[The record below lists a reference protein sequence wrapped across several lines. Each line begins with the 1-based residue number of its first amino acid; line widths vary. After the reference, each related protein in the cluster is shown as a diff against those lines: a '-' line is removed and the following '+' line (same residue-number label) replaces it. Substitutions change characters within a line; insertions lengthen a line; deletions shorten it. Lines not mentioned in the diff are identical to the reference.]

1 MRSQTVEREVA
12 FSREQLFDLVAD
24 VERYPEFV
32 PWWVAARVRKREG
45 DSVYYTDQVVRMSM
59 VSQRFTTRTD
69 MHRPST
75 IDVTS
80 SEKPFKRLEIRWKF
94 DPLGPERCRVRL
106 TVLFHFSSAALAKM
120 MTLASNEAVHR
131 LMQAFEERAEQ
142 VYAPRGLGLDGISGL
157 SARDVASPHL
167 VTA

>member
-1 MRSQTVEREVA
+1 MRGQTVEREVP
-12 FSREQLFDLVAD
+12 FSREQLFDLVSD

-45 DSVYYTDQVVRMSM
+45 ESVYYTDQVIRMSM
-59 VSQRFTTRTD
+59 VSQRFTTRTE
-69 MHRPST
+69 MRRPES

-94 DPLGPERCRVRL
+94 DPMGAERCRVRL
-106 TVLFHFSSAALAKM
+106 HVLFHFSSNTLAKM
-120 MTLASNEAVHR
+120 MTLASSEAVHR
-131 LMQAFEERAEQ
+131 LMHAFEERAEE
-142 VYAPRGLGLDGISGL
+142 VYGRRGLGLDGVSGL
-157 SARDVASPHL
+157 SARDVTTPHL